1 MLPRALPL
9 QGERHSLAWMWLDLG
24 GLRSRSVVA
33 LASAATG
40 RRRET
45 DPGRG
50 RCVGVRGGAPLAGQ
64 GVRPPRGSVHF
75 AERSGCVIRR
85 HSQYG
90 AVCLLFCFGFP
101 LFLPFGRQRTI
112 LGKFGHFGEM
122 PSNEQLSAAFGSG
135 RSTTTLLFLQG

>member
-1 MLPRALPL
+1 M
-9 QGERHSLAWMWLDLG
+9 
-24 GLRSRSVVA
+24 
-33 LASAATG
+33 
-40 RRRET
+40 
-45 DPGRG
+45 
-50 RCVGVRGGAPLAGQ
+50 RGGAPLAGQ